1 MVPSDCFS
9 STMKKDRHVVSGIR
23 PEGTD
28 PRGNTR
34 GKKGKRKSMYVLGEG
49 TAKIRSPSW
58 SHPTD
63 GLIPWW
69 DAEAGTS
76 QAGCG
81 RSLNCSGE
89 AGGTY
94 TEEMDQQNP
103 STCLH
108 SSRPC
113 YVNVTSTNP
122 YSGLALG
129 RDRFLPIVQIKIG
142 LQEVV

>member
-1 MVPSDCFS
+1 MLFLELGQ
-9 STMKKDRHVVSGIR
+9 KELILVVIQG
-23 PEGTD
+23 
-28 PRGNTR
+28 
-34 GKKGKRKSMYVLGEG
+34 GKKGKENQCMYWGRGRLKSGV
-49 TAKIRSPSW
+49 
-58 SHPTD
+58 
-63 GLIPWW
+63 
-69 DAEAGTS
+69 
-76 QAGCG
+76 QAGVTQRMASSRG
-81 RSLNCSGE
+81 GMLKLAPPRQD